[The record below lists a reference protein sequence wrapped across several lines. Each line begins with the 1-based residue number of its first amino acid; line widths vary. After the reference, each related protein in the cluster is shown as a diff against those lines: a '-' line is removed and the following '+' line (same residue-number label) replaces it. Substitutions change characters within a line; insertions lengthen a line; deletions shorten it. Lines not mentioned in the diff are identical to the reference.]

1 MESRSGAL
9 RQYARRVTSLYR
21 DHFEG
26 WPSILVPRRS
36 PVRRPQRDEGAEQR
50 WDGEGGS
57 TEKRGPYTKR

>member
-9 RQYARRVTSLYR
+9 RKYAQRITLLYR

-26 WPSILVPRRS
+26 WPSILIPRRS
-36 PVRRPQRDEGAEQR
+36 LVRAPQRDLGAEQR

-57 TEKRGPYTKR
+57 TGKRGPYKTR